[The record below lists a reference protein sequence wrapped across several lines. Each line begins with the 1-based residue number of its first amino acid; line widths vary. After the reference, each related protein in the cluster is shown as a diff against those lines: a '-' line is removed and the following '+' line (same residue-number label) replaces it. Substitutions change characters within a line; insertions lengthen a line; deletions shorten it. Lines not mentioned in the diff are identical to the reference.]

1 MTQKNL
7 FYKKIIYIIV
17 IAVLLFPLYRLGN
30 PSQRTKSGLSSGGTL
45 AQMREANGLAEADL
59 GQVDPASSTM
69 KLATFGM
76 RGVAIALL
84 WNRSLDYEKK
94 ADWNNVVATGNQII
108 MLEPHFISIW
118 DFVGWKLAY
127 NASAQ
132 YDDYRERYRW
142 VIRGF
147 EFLQKGTSYNQTSP
161 KLFTKAGWTISQKIG
176 IADER
181 NQYRRL
187 FREDDEFHDK
197 QVYKERDNWLFGR
210 NFYFVAEDLFEK
222 GGDIG
227 KETRVIFYS
236 RSRMNLIRY
245 AEWMELDGCGVTKDS
260 SPVFDEEHAAAAWNN
275 AAEHWNELCGMRMKT
290 VIEDRRTEG
299 QFREMSLNEYHECH
313 AEIAELTKQI
323 EAMLPEGKDVY
334 SILWDR
340 WNNVLTDQHRA
351 ALYDALLS
359 PSSEFDPNF
368 GEQDKPLRM
377 LREFLDGER
386 GDYPEWAN
394 WREKLSALQISLA
407 DEAIRPALEKP
418 HMFRTADEIEST
430 ESYLGNLALWSEQG
444 KMLLNVS
451 PGVLAEQ
458 LEGDAR
464 QQAMD
469 MCDRIGDLA
478 YQANFSKMFRDI
490 MDCGRHERKIVLE
503 PTAEARK
510 AREHRHEAR
519 EKFYA
524 GEHEKASDEFLAS
537 MASWKELND
546 KPENADISF
555 KPQFQSDYLDEVDK
569 YTIILDQLERIFPED
584 YPFESIVDRDFHKMG
599 NSESVDLTSAY
610 LEKSLETT
618 DGAKMVEMAMQ
629 YLGFW
634 NTYFT
639 SSSYSPLFPLKRSRT
654 GLVQA
659 ASLLAR
665 SLEKAG
671 PEQLAA
677 YKSNGLLDQYPCRG
691 QLELLVSKG
700 EPLYQE
706 IQRTDLLTLTDPDNA
721 LAHREKTVEL
731 WGQILDKYPIY
742 KFDTKSTFYAQI
754 QTAAVDY
761 LARLKE
767 AGKEKPEGFAL
778 ESFLP
783 Q

>member
-1 MTQKNL
+1 MTQKKL
-7 FYKKIIYIIV
+7 FYKKIIYIV
-17 IAVLLFPLYRLGN
+17 LIAVLLFPLYRLGN
-30 PSQRTKSGLSSGGTL
+30 PSQRTASGLSSGGTL
-45 AQMREANGLAEADL
+45 AQMREANGLAESDL
-59 GQVDPASSTM
+59 GQIDPASSTM

-84 WNRSLDYEKK
+84 WNKSLDYEKK

-147 EFLQKGTSYNQTSP
+147 EFLQKGTSFNQTSP
-161 KLFTKAGWTISQKIG
+161 KLFSKAGWTISQKIG

-245 AEWMELDGCGVTKDS
+245 AEWMELDGCGVTKDNA
-260 SPVFDEEHAAAAWNN
+260 PIFDEEHAAAAWRN
-275 AAEHWNELCGMRMKT
+275 AAEHWNELCAMKMKT
-290 VIEDRRTEG
+290 VIEDRNNAG
-299 QFREMSLNEYHECH
+299 QFREMSLNDYNEGM
-313 AEIAELTKQI
+313 AEIEGLTKEI
-323 EAMLPEGKDVY
+323 EAMLPEGADAY

-340 WNNVLTDQHRA
+340 WNNVLTDQHRG
-351 ALYDALLS
+351 ALYDALLD
-359 PSSEFDPNF
+359 PASEYDPNL

-377 LREFLDGER
+377 LREFLDGKR
-386 GDYPEWAN
+386 GDYPEWAD
-394 WREKLSALQISLA
+394 WRTKLAALQVSLA
-407 DEAIRPALEKP
+407 DEPLRPILEKP
-418 HMFRTADEIEST
+418 RMFCSPDELESIESF
-430 ESYLGNLALWSEQG
+430 SKNLNLWMEQG
-444 KMLLNVS
+444 RSLLTVT
-451 PGVLAEQ
+451 PRVLADQ

-464 QQAMD
+464 QKAQD
-469 MCDRIGDLA
+469 ICDQIGDIYYSA
-478 YQANFSKMFRDI
+478 SFSKMYRDI
-490 MDCGRHERKIVLE
+490 MDCGRHDRKVMLE
-503 PTAEARK
+503 PSEEARK
-510 AREHRHEAR
+510 AREHRYLAR

-524 GEHEKASDEFLAS
+524 GQHEEANDEFLAS
-537 MASWKELND
+537 MASWMALMA
-546 KPENADISF
+546 KPENADILY
-555 KPQFQSDYLDEVDK
+555 KPQFTSEFLDEVDK

-584 YPFESIVDRDFHKMG
+584 YPFEPVVAG
-599 NSESVDLTSAY
+599 NFAKNWQKQIADEASAF
-610 LEKSLETT
+610 LEKELETK
-618 DGAKMVEMAMQ
+618 GGKEMVGLSLP
-629 YLGFW
+629 YLNFW
-634 NTYFT
+634 QSYFT
-639 SSSYSPLFPLKRSRT
+639 ETSYAPLFPLKQSRS
-654 GLVQA
+654 GLTQA
-659 ASLLAR
+659 ASILAR
-665 SLEKAG
+665 ALEKAG
-671 PEQLAA
+671 PDILAE
-677 YKSNGLLDQYPCRG
+677 YKSEGLIDTYPGRS

-706 IQRTDLLTLTDPDNA
+706 IQRNDLLILTDPDNA
-721 LAHREKTVEL
+721 LAHREKSVEL
-731 WGQILDKYPIY
+731 WKEMLDKYPIY
-742 KFDTKSTFYAQI
+742 KFDTNSPIYAQI
-754 QTAAVDY
+754 QSAAVDY

-778 ESFLP
+778 EAFLP
-783 Q
+783 N